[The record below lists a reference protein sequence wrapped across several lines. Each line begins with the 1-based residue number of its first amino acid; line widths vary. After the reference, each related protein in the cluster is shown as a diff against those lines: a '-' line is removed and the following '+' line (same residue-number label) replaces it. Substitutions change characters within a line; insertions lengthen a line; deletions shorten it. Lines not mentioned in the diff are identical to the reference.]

1 MSASPLPAAPALHL
15 TTEKN
20 NTGEAFVHGTGRI
33 TAENADTLQATIRQL
48 IPDCKRIVLDLT
60 GIDYIDSSGLGALVS
75 VYLAAARVNC
85 EIELSNPKP
94 RVRDLLK
101 LSKLTSVFERHEFG
115 GI

>member
-1 MSASPLPAAPALHL
+1 MATSPLVPAPELHL
-15 TTEKN
+15 VTEKN
-20 NTGEAFVHGTGRI
+20 NPAEALVRGSGRI

-75 VYLAAARVNC
+75 VYLAASRVNC

-101 LSKLTSVFERHEFG
+101 LSKLTSVFESHEFG